1 MECDTELDILL
12 REIDKAEGE
21 RQMSEKKFYESEDI
35 VRAKHLKVEDT
46 CDEYRYKYS
55 LQC

>member
-12 REIDKAEGE
+12 REIDRAESE
-21 RQMSEKKFYESEDI
+21 RQMYEKKFYESEDI

-46 CDEYRYKYS
+46 
-55 LQC
+55 